1 MLCNHLQ
8 LLCKCMRY
16 KYGDAR
22 VTDCE
27 TESQVAVDL
36 ESPVIK
42 VKNDLQVWCIVC
54 AGPWVEVNVP
64 LAENRFRASM
74 EGGQ

>member
-1 MLCNHLQ
+1 MQSLAAIVQVHALQ
-8 LLCKCMRY
+8 IWGR
-16 KYGDAR
+16 R

-64 LAENRFRASM
+64 LAENLFRASM